1 MEIYEFIT
9 EQLARLLAIFAAGL
23 VLYLAP
29 KVREWF
35 MSSSD
40 KNTQERV
47 HQMVIAFTKAAEQ
60 LFHDTDPSGA
70 KRHNFVRKQLSAL
83 GVEVTEGVLNMIEGA
98 VWEINSE
105 TNKVRVQAKQVVST
119 IVNAPDKAMMQ
130 EAPAPVPSPE
140 P

>member
-1 MEIYEFIT
+1 MEIFELIT
-9 EQLARLLAIFAAGL
+9 EQLARLLAVFAAGI

-40 KNTQERV
+40 KNTQERI
-47 HQMVIAFTKAAEQ
+47 HQMIMAFAKAAEQ

-70 KRHNFVRKQLSAL
+70 KRHNFVRKQLGAV

-98 VWEINSE
+98 VWEINME
-105 TNKVRVQAKQVVST
+105 TRKALVQTKEIVSGG
-119 IVNAPDKAMMQ
+119 A
-130 EAPAPVPSPE
+130 E
-140 P
+140 

>member
-1 MEIYEFIT
+1 MEIFELIT
-9 EQLARLLAIFAAGL
+9 AQLARLLAVFAAGI

>member
-98 VWEINSE
+98 LWEINSE